1 MLDGSIISSCYNLNI
16 SRSIQRSSSQ
26 LIQYIKGHFNAS
38 CIHVHTAWNNLT
50 ANKNVLSIYDKP
62 IAIVYARYN
71 RSSMLVLVHFISK
84 FQHDM

>member
-1 MLDGSIISSCYNLNI
+1 M
-16 SRSIQRSSSQ
+16 
-26 LIQYIKGHFNAS
+26 
-38 CIHVHTAWNNLT
+38 HTRAHRMEYYLT
-50 ANKNVLSIYDKP
+50 ANKNVLSTYDKP